1 MRKDKPK
8 KCKNCGE
15 LFKPRYR
22 TTERFCS
29 YKCQTEDLKDKPVAK
44 RTPIKPFSKKRLAE
58 MPKYKKK
65 RLEFLSKPENQ
76 ICFIDGC
83 TNRAKTV
90 EHTRGRKGYAD
101 DAARDAGITLY
112 LDERF
117 WKPCCLHH
125 NQELEN
131 NPELS
136 KAYQLSKLT
145 GKKKQ

>member
-1 MRKDKPK
+1 
-8 KCKNCGE
+8 
-15 LFKPRYR
+15 
-22 TTERFCS
+22 
-29 YKCQTEDLKDKPVAK
+29 
-44 RTPIKPFSKKRLAE
+44 

-65 RLEFLSKPENQ
+65 RIEFLSKPENS
-76 ICFIDGC
+76 ICFISGC
-83 TNRAKTV
+83 NSRANTI
-90 EHTRGRKGYAD
+90 EHTRGRVGYAD
-101 DAARDAGITLY
+101 DFARENGITLY